1 MFSRI
6 LVGFDGSEGSWN
18 ALRAAFALSRGVSG
32 AEIVAVSVE
41 ERLPRLPEV
50 IDELSEEKDRQ
61 NSVFQRLHK
70 EAQDAASAAG
80 VRLECTTVVGHA
92 AQAIT
97 RLAKDGGFDL
107 VVIGHSGHSGVWG
120 MFLGSTADK
129 VVRHAPC
136 SVLVVR

>member
-1 MFSRI
+1 MFRKM

-18 ALRAAFALSRGVSG
+18 ALRAAFALSRGASG
-32 AEIVAVSVE
+32 AEILAVSVE

-61 NSVFQRLHK
+61 NAVFAGLHK
-70 EAQDAASAAG
+70 EAQDAAGTAG
-80 VRLECTTVVGHA
+80 VNLKCTTVVGHA
-92 AQAIT
+92 AQVIA
-97 RLAKDGGFDL
+97 RLAKEGGFDL

>member
-1 MFSRI
+1 MFRKI
-6 LVGFDGSEGSWN
+6 LVGFDGSQGSWS
-18 ALRAAFALSRGVSG
+18 ALRAAFALSQGSPG
-32 AEIVAVSVE
+32 AELWAASVE

-61 NSVFQRLHK
+61 NAVFEGLHK
-70 EAQDAASAAG
+70 EARDAAGSAG
-80 VRLECTTVVGHA
+80 VRLECTTIVGHA

-97 RLAKDGGFDL
+97 RLATEGGFDL

>member
-1 MFSRI
+1 MFRKV

-18 ALRAAFALSRGVSG
+18 ALRAAFTLARDTSG

-41 ERLPRLPEV
+41 ERLPRMPEV
-50 IDELSEEKDRQ
+50 IDELAEEKDRLNALFEGLQ
-61 NSVFQRLHK
+61 K

-80 VRLECTTVVGHA
+80 VRLKCTTVAGHA

-97 RLAKDGGFDL
+97 RLAKEGGFDL

>member
-1 MFSRI
+1 MFRKI

-18 ALRAAFALSRGVSG
+18 ALRAAFTLARGTAG

-41 ERLPRLPEV
+41 ERLPRMPEV
-50 IDELSEEKDRQ
+50 IDELAEEKGRQ
-61 NSVFQRLHK
+61 NALFEALHQQAQ
-70 EAQDAASAAG
+70 EAARDAG
-80 VRLECTTVVGHA
+80 VRLACTSVAGHA

-97 RLAKDGGFDL
+97 RLAKEGGFDL
-107 VVIGHSGHSGVWG
+107 VAIGHSGHSGVWG

>member
-80 VRLECTTVVGHA
+80 VRLNCVTVVGHA
-92 AQAIT
+92 AQAIAK
-97 RLAKDGGFDL
+97 LAKEGGFDL

-129 VVRHAPC
+129 VVRHASC

>member
-1 MFSRI
+1 MFRKI

-18 ALRAAFALSRGVSG
+18 ALRAAFALSRGASG
-32 AEIVAVSVE
+32 AEILAVSVE

-50 IDELSEEKDRQ
+50 IDELSEEK
-61 NSVFQRLHK
+61 NRLNALFEGLHR
-70 EAQDAASAAG
+70 EARDAAGAAG
-80 VRLECTTVVGHA
+80 VRLECATVVGHA

-97 RLAKDGGFDL
+97 RLATEGGFDL

>member
-1 MFSRI
+1 M
-6 LVGFDGSEGSWN
+6 
-18 ALRAAFALSRGVSG
+18 
-32 AEIVAVSVE
+32 
-41 ERLPRLPEV
+41 

-80 VRLECTTVVGHA
+80 VRLKCATVVGHA
-92 AQAIT
+92 AQAIAK
-97 RLAKDGGFDL
+97 LAEEGGFDL

-129 VVRHAPC
+129 VVRHASC

>member
-1 MFSRI
+1 MFRKI
-6 LVGFDGSEGSWN
+6 LGGFDGSEGSWS
-18 ALRAAFALSRGVSG
+18 ALRAAFALSQGASG
-32 AEIVAVSVE
+32 AEIWAVSVE

-61 NSVFQRLHK
+61 NAAFAGLHK
-70 EAQDAASAAG
+70 D
-80 VRLECTTVVGHA
+80 
-92 AQAIT
+92 AQAIA
-97 RLAKDGGFDL
+97 RLAAEGSFDL

-129 VVRHAPC
+129 VVRHASC

>member
-1 MFSRI
+1 MFRKI

-18 ALRAAFALSRGVSG
+18 ALRAAFALAQGTSG

-41 ERLPRLPEV
+41 ERLPRMPEV
-50 IDELSEEKDRQ
+50 IDELAEEKGRQ
-61 NSVFQRLHK
+61 NAVFAGLHE
-70 EAQDAASAAG
+70 EAQAAASEAG
-80 VRLECTTVVGHA
+80 VRLECTTVAGHA
-92 AQAIT
+92 AQAIAK
-97 RLAKDGGFDL
+97 LASEGGFDL
-107 VVIGHSGHSGVWG
+107 VAIGHSGHSGVWG

>member
-1 MFSRI
+1 MFRKI
-6 LVGFDGSEGSWN
+6 LVGFDGSEGSWS
-18 ALRAAFALSRGVSG
+18 ALRAAFTLSQGASG
-32 AEIVAVSVE
+32 AEILAVSVE

-61 NSVFQRLHK
+61 NAVFAGLHK
-70 EAQDAASAAG
+70 EAQDAASVAG

-92 AQAIT
+92 AQAIA
-97 RLAKDGGFDL
+97 RLAREGGFDL

-129 VVRHAPC
+129 VIRHAPC

>member
-1 MFSRI
+1 MFSKI

-18 ALRAAFALSRGVSG
+18 ALRAAFALVRGTSG

-50 IDELSEEKDRQ
+50 IDELSEEKERQ
-61 NSVFQRLHK
+61 NALLEGLHL
-70 EAQDAASAAG
+70 EAREAAREAG
-80 VRLECTTVVGHA
+80 VRLNCTTVLGHG
-92 AQAIT
+92 AQAIAK
-97 RLAKDGGFDL
+97 LATEGSFDL